1 MSFVSISSISFRI
14 SCCFIST
21 TSTIS
26 DASWCLWAP
35 MQHLMQ
41 IGVWQSWQWTSH
53 LWPWCNLHSGNTQ
66 CIFLFLNGTISCDRD
81 WCLLTQFTHKIIW
94 QLLQNSYVWL
104 TNHISDIILYCIT
117 NVCWILTTY
126 VFWKRDHNWN
136 GCQWLVYVK
145 RCGFGHLYRIW
156 PQLAL
161 RQRKGDVSLADRH
174 ALQMVL
180 WRIFCLF
187 FNSAL
192 SSFSGF

>member
-53 LWPWCNLHSGNTQ
+53 LWPWWNLHSGNTQ

-81 WCLLTQFTHKIIW
+81 WNLSTCLLTQFTHKLSW
-94 QLLQNSYVWL
+94 QLLQNSMEDLPQRWHSL
-104 TNHISDIILYCIT
+104 ISCTHDLNVAMSFIPFISYCNEWTWTTDQIMSKITEMLAFVYTFLSIL
-117 NVCWILTTY
+117 
-126 VFWKRDHNWN
+126 
-136 GCQWLVYVK
+136 
-145 RCGFGHLYRIW
+145 
-156 PQLAL
+156 
-161 RQRKGDVSLADRH
+161 VS
-174 ALQMVL
+174 
-180 WRIFCLF
+180 
-187 FNSAL
+187 
-192 SSFSGF
+192 